1 MEKYIPEFL
10 RGAVNVYR
18 TKHFIVKQTLFIQ
31 ESEGEDNLLISY
43 DTYYRRTTKRYLA
56 YNMAFIDKSNSE
68 GRRLPS
74 STYAHTCVF

>member
-43 DTYYRRTTKRYLA
+43 DTYYRRTTKRYLT

-74 STYAHTCVF
+74 STYACTCVF